1 METGKAK
8 LSVTEVDLKLIVDL
22 LNRKINENKESG
34 IVGIILLSA
43 DDDAEK
49 EHQLEID
56 EAYDDGFEEGYE
68 AGYVA
73 GYLKLRK
80 ENRN

>member
-8 LSVTEVDLKLIVDL
+8 LKITETDLKLIVDL
-22 LNRKINENKESG
+22 IKRKINESNDSGVVG
-34 IVGIILLSA
+34 IVFLSA

-49 EHQLEID
+49 ERKLEID

-68 AGYVA
+68 AGYAA

-80 ENRN
+80 ENKN